1 MQADEGLIGHGSLS
15 YLQEA
20 QCAEGT
26 CVDQSDNFD
35 IVARGWTT
43 VQGRNRDAL
52 HGWCDLAVGV
62 QAVRG
67 QWKASIIVAL
77 SEGAAS
83 LPQLQKRLPD
93 AARRVLVRALRQL
106 ATDMLVVRT
115 ETTQVTYT
123 LTPDGAALA
132 DILRALAEW
141 QAQRG

>member
-1 MQADEGLIGHGSLS
+1 M
-15 YLQEA
+15 
-20 QCAEGT
+20 
-26 CVDQSDNFD
+26 DQSDNFD
-35 IVARGWTT
+35 IAARGWTT

-52 HGWCDLAVGV
+52 HGWCALAVGL

-93 AARRVLVRALRQL
+93 ADRRVLVRALRQL
-106 ATDMLVVRT
+106 EADALVVRT
-115 ETTQVTYT
+115 ETTQVTYM
-123 LTPDGAALA
+123 LTPDGVALA
-132 DILRALAEW
+132 DILHALAEW